1 LPGHDRRVTS
11 SYPFTRRQA
20 LTGAVLLL
28 LVLVLGG
35 RWLTRPAANTDQL
48 AVQPIVAD
56 TAGPAATEA
65 QPPAEVVVDVV
76 GAVMTPG
83 LYRLDEGSRVADAV
97 SLAGGATRKA
107 DLAGVNLA
115 APLVDGTQIIVPRK
129 GQAAP
134 AGVAAAPGGSGA
146 AQSSPAGPIHLN
158 TATEEELETIP
169 GVGPVTAQRIIDFR
183 EQNGPFRS
191 VDELDAVSGIGPK
204 RLEQMRDLVA
214 P

>member
-1 LPGHDRRVTS
+1 MTS

-28 LVLVLGG
+28 VVLAVGG
-35 RWLTRPAANTDQL
+35 RWLMRPEAQADALPVEPVVAETAA
-48 AVQPIVAD
+48 AE
-56 TAGPAATEA
+56 TAAP
-65 QPPAEVVVDVV
+65 QPPAEIVVHVV

-83 LYRLDEGSRVADAV
+83 LYRLDEGSRVADAL
-97 SLAGGATRKA
+97 SLAGGATPKA
-107 DLAGVNLA
+107 SLAGVNLA
-115 APLVDGTQIIVPRK
+115 APLVDGTQVVVPRR
-129 GQAAP
+129 GEAAP
-134 AGVAAAPGGSGA
+134 AGSGGASGSSGVPG
-146 AQSSPAGPIHLN
+146 SPGGPIHLN
-158 TATEEELETIP
+158 TATAEELETIP

-204 RLEQMRDLVA
+204 RLAQMRELVA